1 MREAFA
7 LRAMVP
13 AGGNYDPVDGFG
25 LRFDLLQPLP
35 RTCQN
40 VLLVYGLYEGSGA
53 LMPLQSAPLA
63 EVFFELGGDNQGARL
78 SWIHHGRIFK
88 KLPPTADVVCVVEVQ
103 AVELDGVS
111 SPVGWTVVPL
121 FDKEHQLIAGAW
133 RLPLLEPPIKL
144 ALTTP
149 AAYMRGE
156 RMDVLEGLA
165 RVYVSGP
172 DGVQTQAAL
181 YVRLR
186 PCAAAPSPDDLD
198 YEQKMSEL
206 ARRSANEWPLPLPM
220 AEYKASNVF
229 RVSTPSFIRRPYT
242 PPEPASLPAHLPL
255 LVQETAGPLSPG
267 GGRGSASHVATGAA
281 VCVSARKPEKKKENK
296 DAGGAGS
303 EKFST

>member
-1 MREAFA
+1 
-7 LRAMVP
+7 
-13 AGGNYDPVDGFG
+13 
-25 LRFDLLQPLP
+25 
-35 RTCQN
+35 
-40 VLLVYGLYEGSGA
+40 
-53 LMPLQSAPLA
+53 MPLQTAPLS

-88 KLPPTADVVCVVEVQ
+88 RLPPTADVVCVVEVQ

-121 FDKEHQLIAGAW
+121 FDKEHHLMAGAW
-133 RLPLLEPPIKL
+133 RLPLLEPPIKF

-149 AAYMRGE
+149 AAQVRGE

-181 YVRLR
+181 YARLR

-198 YEQKMSEL
+198 YEQKLAEL
-206 ARRSANEWPLPLPM
+206 ATRSPNEWPLPLPM
-220 AEYKASNVF
+220 AAYKVSNVF
-229 RVSTPSFIRRPYT
+229 RVSTPSFIRPPYT
-242 PPEPASLPAHLPL
+242 PPQPASLPAHLPM
-255 LVQETAGPLSPG
+255 LVQETAGPG
-267 GGRGSASHVATGAA
+267 GGGGSASHVADGA
-281 VCVSARKPEKKKENK
+281 VSARKPEKKKETE
-296 DAGGAGS
+296 AGGADS

>member
-1 MREAFA
+1 VE
-7 LRAMVP
+7 
-13 AGGNYDPVDGFG
+13 GFG

-53 LMPLQSAPLA
+53 LMPLQTAPLS

-88 KLPPTADVVCVVEVQ
+88 RLPPTADVVCVVEVQ

-121 FDKEHQLIAGAW
+121 FDQEHHLMAGAW
-133 RLPLLEPPIKL
+133 RLPLLEPPIKFAL
-144 ALTTP
+144 ATP
-149 AAYMRGE
+149 AAHVRGE

-181 YVRLR
+181 YARLR

-198 YEQKMSEL
+198 YEQKMAEL
-206 ARRSANEWPLPLPM
+206 ATRSPNEWPLPLPM
-220 AEYKASNVF
+220 AAYKVSNVF
-229 RVSTPSFIRRPYT
+229 RVSTPSFIRPPYT
-242 PPEPASLPAHLPL
+242 PPQPASLPAHLPM

-267 GGRGSASHVATGAA
+267 GGGGSASHVADGA
-281 VCVSARKPEKKKENK
+281 VSARKPEKKKET
-296 DAGGAGS
+296 DAGGVDS

>member
-1 MREAFA
+1 
-7 LRAMVP
+7 
-13 AGGNYDPVDGFG
+13 
-25 LRFDLLQPLP
+25 
-35 RTCQN
+35 
-40 VLLVYGLYEGSGA
+40 
-53 LMPLQSAPLA
+53 
-63 EVFFELGGDNQGARL
+63 
-78 SWIHHGRIFK
+78 
-88 KLPPTADVVCVVEVQ
+88 
-103 AVELDGVS
+103 
-111 SPVGWTVVPL
+111 
-121 FDKEHQLIAGAW
+121 
-133 RLPLLEPPIKL
+133 
-144 ALTTP
+144 
-149 AAYMRGE
+149 
-156 RMDVLEGLA
+156 MDVLEGLA

-206 ARRSANEWPLPLPM
+206 ATRSANEWPLPLPM

-255 LVQETAGPLSPG
+255 LVQETAEPLSPG

-281 VCVSARKPEKKKENK
+281 VCVSARKPEKKKETK